1 MSTLARAIAVA
12 AQAHIDQKD
21 KSGAPYILH
30 PLRIMLRMDSEAE
43 MMVAVLHDVVED
55 TDWSI
60 DKLRSN
66 GFPEVVL
73 TAVESVT
80 HREGESYDDFV
91 ARAAANPIGRR
102 VKLADLEDNMDV
114 RRIDELA
121 DRDLERVRKYHR
133 AWRILTNT
141 PR

>member
-1 MSTLARAIAVA
+1 
-12 AQAHIDQKD
+12 
-21 KSGAPYILH
+21 
-30 PLRIMLRMDSEAE
+30 
-43 MMVAVLHDVVED
+43 
-55 TDWSI
+55 
-60 DKLRSN
+60 
-66 GFPEVVL
+66 VL

>member
-1 MSTLARAIAVA
+1 
-12 AQAHIDQKD
+12 
-21 KSGAPYILH
+21 
-30 PLRIMLRMDSEAE
+30 

-55 TDWSI
+55 TDWTI

-80 HREGESYDDFV
+80 HREGESYDAFV
-91 ARAAANPIGRR
+91 VRAAANPIARK

-114 RRIDELA
+114 RRIDDLA
-121 DRDLERVRKYHR
+121 DRDLDRIRKYHHTSLSHVR
-133 AWRILTNT
+133 RLFHRGHECRGPTSFATVLALRVTARISAL
-141 PR
+141 